1 MEETRKEETQPVEA
15 QSEEAQSAKEQPVEE
30 KYKKRNLWFYPLGTV
45 GRDMIYVLFTN
56 FVYLYVLYTR
66 DLTNAQLAAITGIM
80 VAARVFDAINDPL
93 MGNIIERTRSKFGK
107 FKPWLVIGLIST
119 CIVVY
124 VTFNTTLQG
133 WPFIWVF
140 GIVYFLYSITYTM
153 NDIAFWGMIPA
164 LSKDN
169 NSRNQFTSR
178 ATLFAGIGN
187 VAASVAIPLFT
198 TGAYALGGN
207 AQTAYGRI
215 ALIICILAPALSLF
229 TIFGVK
235 ENRDDMNKPATKVS
249 FKKIGQ
255 TIIGNKQLLIMCV
268 CFLIQ
273 EIGNNIA
280 VGGVGANYIYFEFGY
295 EGGLYSTFT
304 TIGMAVTGLMML
316 FYPMISR
323 KINRKPLL
331 KIMVFLAVIGYA
343 IQFIS
348 GMVMP
353 TGDTVKFWVFTI
365 GFMLA
370 NLGQYGLYLVMMIS
384 IINTVEYNELQFGTR
399 DEGIITSM
407 RPFLTK
413 LATSLVV
420 VITTVTYIIC
430 RVTDYTNEIQDLEQ
444 QANAG
449 LITSDEKATLIDQ
462 VIQSVGHTQNVGL
475 LICLTIV
482 PCIFMLVSWF
492 IYHKFYKLDEDEYK
506 RICDELDLR
515 RQKVSN

>member
-1 MEETRKEETQPVEA
+1 MEEKETTTETPTEETTETPI
-15 QSEEAQSAKEQPVEE
+15 EE
-30 KYKKRNLWFYPLGTV
+30 KNKKRNLWFYPLGTV

-66 DLTNAQLAAITGIM
+66 QLDAGQLAAITGIM

-119 CIVVY
+119 CLVVY
-124 VTFNTTLQG
+124 VTFNTSLQG
-133 WPFIWVF
+133 WPFIWLF
-140 GIVYFLYSITYTM
+140 GVVYFLYSITYTM
-153 NDIAFWGMIPA
+153 NDIAYWGMIPA

-215 ALIICILAPALSLF
+215 ALIICILAPAFSLF

-235 ENRDDMNKPATKVS
+235 ENRDDMAKPATKVS
-249 FKKIGQ
+249 LKKIVK
-255 TIIGNKQLLIMCV
+255 TIGGNKQLLVMCV
-268 CFLIQ
+268 CFLLQ

-304 TIGMAVTGLMML
+304 TVGMAVTALLMI

-331 KIMVFLAVIGYA
+331 KIMMVVAVIGYA
-343 IQFIS
+343 IQFCS
-348 GMVMP
+348 GLFMP
-353 TGDTVKFWVFTI
+353 TGDNLKFWVFTV

-370 NLGQYGLYLVMMIS
+370 NFGQYGLYLVMMIS
-384 IINTVEYNELQFGTR
+384 IINTVEYNELTFGTR

-420 VITTVTYIIC
+420 VITTVTYIVC

-444 QANAG
+444 KANEG
-449 LITSDEKATLIDQ
+449 LITADEKASLIDN
-462 VIQSVGHTQNVGL
+462 VISSVGHTQSVGL
-475 LICLTIV
+475 LIALTLI
-482 PCIFMLVSWF
+482 PCAFMLVSWF
-492 IYHKFYKLDEDEYK
+492 IYHKMYKLDEDEYK
-506 RICDELDLR
+506 RICDELEAR
-515 RQKVSN
+515 KAGEKVE

>member
-1 MEETRKEETQPVEA
+1 MEEK
-15 QSEEAQSAKEQPVEE
+15 QSIEVKN
-30 KYKKRNLWFYPLGTV
+30 KKKNLWFYPLGTV

-66 DLTNAQLAAITGIM
+66 DLTNAQLVAITGIM

-119 CIVVY
+119 CVVVY

-133 WPFIWVF
+133 WSFIWVF

-153 NDIAFWGMIPA
+153 NDIAYWGMIPA

-187 VAASVAIPLFT
+187 TAASVAIPLFT

-215 ALIICILAPALSLF
+215 ALIICILAPAFSLF

-235 ENRDDMNKPATKVS
+235 ENRDDMAKPATRVS
-249 FKKIGQ
+249 LKKIVK
-255 TIIGNKQLLIMCV
+255 TIGGNKQLLVMCV

-304 TIGMAVTGLMML
+304 TIGMAVTAILMI

-331 KIMVFLAVIGYA
+331 KIMMVVAVIGYI
-343 IQFIS
+343 IQFAS
-348 GMVMP
+348 GLLMP
-353 TGDTVKFWVFTI
+353 TGDTIKFWVFTV

-370 NLGQYGLYLVMMIS
+370 NFGQYGLYLVMMIS
-384 IINTVEYNELQFGTR
+384 IINTVEYNELISGTR

-444 QANAG
+444 LANAG
-449 LITSDEKATLIDQ
+449 AISAEEKSAQISQ
-462 VIQSVGHTQNVGL
+462 VIASVGHTQNVGL
-475 LICLTIV
+475 LIALTLI
-482 PCIFMLVSWF
+482 PCVFMIVSWF

-506 RICDELDLR
+506 RICDELELKKTKD
-515 RQKVSN
+515 VVEE